1 MDSPVIQLLVLAVI
15 AVFLILKL
23 RSTLGT
29 RDGYESP
36 PEPLQGSTQAT
47 RRSFEVIEGGEDHD
61 ITDHVPAG
69 SGAAQALTDMKRAD
83 PGFNVGEFLGGAR
96 GAYEMILMGF
106 EKGELDDLVP
116 FLSRDV
122 FESFD
127 EVVQLREREGLTV
140 DATFVGL
147 RELDLIDAKFNTDTR
162 EAEVT
167 VRFLGELTSIVRDRN
182 GDVVEG
188 DANTI
193 KQQRDTWTFARV
205 MGSDNPNWK
214 LVGTGE

>member
-29 RDGYESP
+29 RDGYETP
-36 PEPLQGSTQAT
+36 PEPAQSPASAP
-47 RRSFEVIEGGEDHD
+47 RRDFEVIEGGEDHD

-69 SGAAQALTDMKRAD
+69 SNAALALASMKRAE
-83 PGFNVGEFLGGAR
+83 PSFNVSEFLGGAS

-106 EKGELDDLVP
+106 ENGELDDLVP

-127 EVVQLREREGLTV
+127 EVVQLREREGLVV
-140 DATFVGL
+140 DATFVGV
-147 RELDLIDAKFNTDTR
+147 RELVLVDAHFDDSTR
-162 EAEVT
+162 EGEVT
-167 VRFLGELTSIVRDRN
+167 VRFVGELTSIVRDRN

-188 DANTI
+188 DANSV
-193 KQQRDTWTFARV
+193 KQQRDTWSFARI

-214 LVGTGE
+214 LVGTED